1 MVAVAKFGAHRRGR
15 HLAHLDGQIDGNMA
29 CFGDIGVATRA
40 DELLVRHAVL
50 LFDDGLNR
58 LDVDLFGRCVEVLAG
73 DGVDIVKG
81 ELPALALAV
90 ARLAGAALAKALEF
104 ADVGARDLGHVFKVV
119 VGQVPAVAPIGRQ
132 QRVVA
137 CLGSGDDGVLVIA
150 LQDLVFHLVAGLCDQ
165 AEHAGVEAAG
175 QTLVH
180 AQVLGGAVCRDDDL
194 LVVADELVHEL
205 EKVVHARALAD
216 DVLDVIDDEHVHAV
230 VCLHDRGVALL
241 LAVELGHQV
250 VQICLGVGILDLD
263 LGRLLGELVFDG
275 KQQVRLAQARFA
287 VDEQ

>member
-1 MVAVAKFGAHRRGR
+1 M
-15 HLAHLDGQIDGNMA
+15 
-29 CFGDIGVATRA
+29 
-40 DELLVRHAVL
+40 
-50 LFDDGLNR
+50 
-58 LDVDLFGRCVEVLAG
+58 
-73 DGVDIVKG
+73 
-81 ELPALALAV
+81 
-90 ARLAGAALAKALEF
+90 
-104 ADVGARDLGHVFKVV
+104 FKVL

-180 AQVLGGAVCRDDDL
+180 AQVLGSAVCRDNDL
-194 LVVADELVHEL
+194 LVIADELVHEL

-230 VCLHDRGVALL
+230 VRLHDGGVALL

-287 VDEQ
+287 VDEQRCARAALVREGGKLECRAIGMAVLGAVDKVLKGKF